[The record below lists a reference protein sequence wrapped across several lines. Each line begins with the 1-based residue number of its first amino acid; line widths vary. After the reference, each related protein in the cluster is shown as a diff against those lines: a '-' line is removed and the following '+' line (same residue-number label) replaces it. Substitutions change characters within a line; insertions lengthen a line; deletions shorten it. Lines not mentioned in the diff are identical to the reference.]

1 MGGSKRRMG
10 TRKQYPATMKA
21 KIVLEILKEE
31 KSIPQI
37 ASTYG
42 IHPSILNRWK
52 NASRNSLPLPMI
64 RKGETIQKPNTRRK
78 SRTSIPRLV
87 V

>member
-1 MGGSKRRMG
+1 MG
-10 TRKQYPATMKA
+10 TRKQYSATMKV

-37 ASTYG
+37 ASPYG

-52 NASRNSLPLPMI
+52 NAAVEKLPSLFADDTK
-64 RKGETIQKPNTRRK
+64 RRDIQKPNTRRK